1 MQSTVPGISGE
12 SQPSERA
19 APVEAASCSSPRFW
33 LAVLELGKPSITR
46 LVMVTMLCGA
56 LVAPG
61 PRPLVRLL
69 IAMFGTAL
77 VVASAN
83 ALNMYMERDV
93 DALMRRTA
101 SRPLPSGRLTPETAL
116 WFALGSGIVGLA
128 LLVLYVNLA
137 SAGLAL
143 LALASYVLAYT
154 PLKRS
159 TIYALHVGAVPGA
172 IPPLIGWASMTGSLA
187 PRAFPLFLILLVW
200 QLPHFLAIATFR
212 REDYARAG
220 LIVLP
225 NVSGLASTRRSI
237 LIYSA
242 LLLLVSLSPLAIG
255 MAGFWYGL
263 VAVLLGVAFFG
274 YAAFGRGTKT
284 PERWAK
290 VLFLASLPYLVLIY
304 AALVVSAM

>member
-1 MQSTVPGISGE
+1 MQSSVPGISGE
-12 SQPSERA
+12 RHTSERTSA
-19 APVEAASCSSPRFW
+19 RFSW
-33 LAVLELGKPSITR
+33 SALFELGKPGVAG

-61 PRPLVRLL
+61 PRPLGRLL

-83 ALNMYMERDV
+83 ALNMYIERES

-101 SRPLPSGRLTPETAL
+101 SRPLPTGRLSAETAL
-116 WFALGSGIVGLA
+116 WFALACGVVGLGV
-128 LLVLYVNLA
+128 LVSCVNWA

-159 TIYALHVGAVPGA
+159 TTYALHVGAVPGA

-187 PRAFPLFLILLVW
+187 PRAFPLFVILLVW

-212 REDYARAG
+212 REEYARAG
-220 LIVLP
+220 LMVQP
-225 NVSGLASTRRSI
+225 NVSGLESTRRSI
-237 LIYSA
+237 LVYSA
-242 LLLLVSLSPLAIG
+242 LLLAVSLSPLAIG
-255 MAGFWYGL
+255 MAGAAYGV
-263 VAVLLGVAFFG
+263 VALALGVGFFCYG
-274 YAAFGRGTKT
+274 AFGRGQKT

-290 VLFLASLPYLVLIY
+290 TLFLASLPYLVLVY
-304 AALVVSAM
+304 AALVASAM

>member
-1 MQSTVPGISGE
+1 MPGISGE
-12 SQPSERA
+12 RHDLERA
-19 APVEAASCSSPRFW
+19 GARSTWSALF
-33 LAVLELGKPSITR
+33 ELGKPGVAG

-61 PRPLVRLL
+61 PRPLARLL

-83 ALNMYMERDV
+83 ALNMYIERDT

-101 SRPLPSGRLTPETAL
+101 SRPLPTGRLSAEAAL
-116 WFALGSGIVGLA
+116 WFALGCGGVGLGVLA
-128 LLVLYVNLA
+128 LCVNWL

-143 LALASYVLAYT
+143 LALTSYVLAYT

-159 TIYALHVGAVPGA
+159 TSYALHVGAVPGA

-187 PRAFPLFLILLVW
+187 PRAFPLFLILLIW

-212 REDYARAG
+212 REEYARAG
-220 LIVLP
+220 LVVQP
-225 NVSGLASTRRSI
+225 NAAGLEATRRSI
-237 LIYSA
+237 LVWSA
-242 LLLLVSLSPLAIG
+242 LLLAVSLTPLAIG
-255 MAGFWYGL
+255 MAGFCYGM
-263 VAVLLGVAFFG
+263 VAVALGVAFFC
-274 YAAFGRGTKT
+274 YAAFGRRAQT

-290 VLFLASLPYLVLIY
+290 TLFLASLPYLVLVY

>member
-12 SQPSERA
+12 SHSSECAPLQEAQSPSS
-19 APVEAASCSSPRFW
+19 VRFW
-33 LAVLELGKPSITR
+33 LTLLELGKPR
-46 LVMVTMLCGA
+46 VAGLVMVTMLCGA
-56 LVAPG
+56 VVAPG
-61 PRPLVRLL
+61 PRPLLRLL
-69 IAMFGTAL
+69 IAMLGTAL
-77 VVASAN
+77 VVAAAN

-101 SRPLPSGRLTPETAL
+101 SRPLPTGRLAPETAL
-116 WFALGSGIVGLA
+116 WFALGCAVVGLA
-128 LLVLYVNLA
+128 VLVLCVNLA

-143 LALASYVLAYT
+143 LALVSYVLAYT

-159 TIYALHVGAVPGA
+159 TGYALHVGAVPGA

-212 REDYARAG
+212 REEYARAG
-220 LIVLP
+220 LVVQP
-225 NVSGLASTRRSI
+225 NVSGLAATRRWI

-242 LLLLVSLSPLAIG
+242 VLFAVSLSPLVLG
-255 MAGFWYGL
+255 MAGAWYTAI
-263 VAVLLGVAFFG
+263 AVLLNVGFFG
-274 YAAFGRGTKT
+274 YAAFGQGKQT

-290 VLFLASLPYLVLIY
+290 RLFLASLPYLVLIY
-304 AALVVSAM
+304 AALVISAM

>member
-1 MQSTVPGISGE
+1 MQSSVPGISGE
-12 SQPSERA
+12 RHISERA
-19 APVEAASCSSPRFW
+19 SARSFW
-33 LAVLELGKPSITR
+33 SALFELGKPGVAG

-69 IAMFGTAL
+69 VAMFGTAL

-83 ALNMYMERDV
+83 ALNMYIERET

-101 SRPLPSGRLTPETAL
+101 SRPLPTGRLSPDTAL
-116 WFALGSGIVGLA
+116 WFALTCGVVGLGV
-128 LLVLYVNLA
+128 LVSCVNWA

-159 TIYALHVGAVPGA
+159 TTYALHVGALPGA

-187 PRAFPLFLILLVW
+187 LRALPLFLILLVW

-212 REDYARAG
+212 REEYARAG
-220 LIVLP
+220 LVVQP
-225 NVSGLASTRRSI
+225 NVSGLESTKRSI
-237 LIYSA
+237 LRYSA
-242 LLLLVSLSPLAIG
+242 LLLAMSLTPLAIG
-255 MAGFWYGL
+255 MAGLWYGI
-263 VAVLLGVAFFG
+263 VASLLGVGFFC
-274 YAAFGRGTKT
+274 YAAFGRGSQSV
-284 PERWAK
+284 ERWSK
-290 VLFLASLPYLVLIY
+290 TLFLASLPYLVIVY
-304 AALVVSAM
+304 AALVASAM

>member
-1 MQSTVPGISGE
+1 
-12 SQPSERA
+12 
-19 APVEAASCSSPRFW
+19 
-33 LAVLELGKPSITR
+33 
-46 LVMVTMLCGA
+46 
-56 LVAPG
+56 APG
-61 PRPLVRLL
+61 PRPLARLL

-83 ALNMYMERDV
+83 ALNMYIERDT

-101 SRPLPSGRLTPETAL
+101 SRPLPTGRLSPETAL
-116 WFALGSGIVGLA
+116 WFALGCSVIGLGVLA
-128 LLVLYVNLA
+128 LCVNLA

-159 TIYALHVGAVPGA
+159 TTYALHVGAFPGA

-212 REDYARAG
+212 REEYARAG
-220 LIVLP
+220 LIVQP
-225 NVSGLASTRRSI
+225 NADGLDATRRSI
-237 LIYSA
+237 LVWSA
-242 LLLLVSLSPLAIG
+242 LLLAVSLTPLAIG
-255 MAGFWYGL
+255 MAGFWYGGIA
-263 VAVLLGVAFFG
+263 VALGAAFFC
-274 YAAFGRGTKT
+274 YAAFGRRAQT

-290 VLFLASLPYLVLIY
+290 TLFLASMPYLVLVY
-304 AALVVSAM
+304 AALVASAM

>member
-1 MQSTVPGISGE
+1 MQSSVPGISGE
-12 SQPSERA
+12 RHTSERA
-19 APVEAASCSSPRFW
+19 NARSTLSALF
-33 LAVLELGKPSITR
+33 ELGKPGVAG

-61 PRPLVRLL
+61 PRPLGRLL

-83 ALNMYMERDV
+83 ALNMYIERET

-101 SRPLPSGRLTPETAL
+101 SRPLPTGRLSPDAAL
-116 WFALGSGIVGLA
+116 WFALACGMVGLGV
-128 LLVLYVNLA
+128 LVAGVNLA

-143 LALASYVLAYT
+143 LALGSYVLAYT

-159 TIYALHVGAVPGA
+159 TSYALHVGAVPGA

-187 PRAFPLFLILLVW
+187 PRAFPLFLILLIW

-212 REDYARAG
+212 REEYARAG
-220 LIVLP
+220 LVVQP
-225 NVSGLASTRRSI
+225 NASGLESTRRSI
-237 LIYSA
+237 LGYSA
-242 LLLLVSLSPLAIG
+242 LLLGVSLSPLAIG
-255 MAGFWYGL
+255 MAGFWYGI
-263 VAVLLGVAFFG
+263 VALALGVAFFC
-274 YAAFGRGTKT
+274 YAAFGRGSQSV
-284 PERWAK
+284 ERWSK
-290 VLFLASLPYLVLIY
+290 TLFLASLPYLVIVY

>member
-1 MQSTVPGISGE
+1 MQSSVPGISGE
-12 SQPSERA
+12 RHTSEPVSARSTWA
-19 APVEAASCSSPRFW
+19 ALF
-33 LAVLELGKPSITR
+33 ELSKPSVAG

-83 ALNMYMERDV
+83 ALNMYIERES

-101 SRPLPSGRLTPETAL
+101 SRPLPTGRLSADSAL
-116 WFALGSGIVGLA
+116 WFALACAVVGLGV
-128 LLVLYVNLA
+128 LVACVNLA

-143 LALASYVLAYT
+143 LALGSYVLAYT

-159 TIYALHVGAVPGA
+159 TIYALHVGAIPGA

-212 REDYARAG
+212 REEYARAG
-220 LIVLP
+220 LVVQP
-225 NVSGLASTRRSI
+225 NARGLESTRRSI
-237 LIYSA
+237 LGYSV
-242 LLLLVSLSPLAIG
+242 LLLAVSLSPLALG
-255 MAGFWYGL
+255 MAGLWYAS
-263 VAVLLGVAFFG
+263 VAVVLGVGFFS
-274 YAAFGRGTKT
+274 YAAFGRGQKT

-290 VLFLASLPYLVLIY
+290 TLFLASLPYLVLVY
-304 AALVVSAM
+304 AALVASAM

>member
-12 SQPSERA
+12 SHISERA
-19 APVEAASCSSPRFW
+19 PLEEPRLASGTRFW
-33 LAVLELGKPSITR
+33 MALVELGKPSITR

-56 LVAPG
+56 LVAPA
-61 PRPLVRLL
+61 PRPLLRLL

-83 ALNMYMERDV
+83 ALNMYIERDT

-101 SRPLPSGRLTPETAL
+101 SRPLPTGRLAPETAL
-116 WFALGSGIVGLA
+116 WFALGAGVVGLVV
-128 LLVLYVNLA
+128 LLVWVNLA

-143 LALASYVLAYT
+143 LALVSYVLAYT

-159 TIYALHVGAVPGA
+159 TLYALHVGAVPGA

-212 REDYARAG
+212 REEYARAG
-220 LIVLP
+220 LVVEP
-225 NVSGLASTRRSI
+225 NVKGLAATRRSI

-242 LLLLVSLSPLAIG
+242 LLFVVSLSPLAVG
-255 MAGFWYGL
+255 MAGAWYAA
-263 VAVLLGVAFFG
+263 VAVLLSAAFFC
-274 YAAFGRGTKT
+274 YAAFGQGTKT

-290 VLFLASLPYLVLIY
+290 TLFLASLPYLVLVY
-304 AALVVSAM
+304 AALVISAM